1 MLIRAATDQ
10 DAKDLAQI
18 HVRSWAETYPGLL
31 PAEEIAAYPYDLRLA
46 QWQGVLA
53 RGGTRVVLIDG
64 TGFAQIGPQR
74 EARFKPDY
82 PEELYALYLL
92 GTAQGRG
99 LGRALLRAALGPAP
113 QPFTAVVL
121 ASNARALG
129 FYTRIGGQ
137 QVAQMRGEDGLEDL
151 VLGWPDPGMI

>member
-1 MLIRAATDQ
+1 MLIRAATAE
-10 DAKDLAQI
+10 DAEDLAQI

-31 PAEEIAAYPYDLRLA
+31 PAEEIAAYTYDMRLV

-53 RGGTRVVLIDG
+53 RGGTRVVLAGG

-74 EARFKPDY
+74 EARYKPGFPD
-82 PEELYALYLL
+82 ELYALYLL

-113 QPFTAVVL
+113 RPFTAVVL

-137 QVAQMRGEDGLEDL
+137 EIARMRGADGLEDL
-151 VLGWPDPGMI
+151 VLGWPDPGAI